1 MKESKILKIASYILL
16 PIFILIIFLSC
27 FLEVGKESMQDK
39 QRFRE
44 DEFFKTDDFL
54 SAYMYMLSDQT
65 KNLIYQNSIYS
76 SIKDGDIRICYN
88 VVDKPDCSFSYFY
101 NVTVKNKYF
110 LILYKNLAL
119 TNVELTENTNTI
131 EEIKNF
137 IQNNDKKVNIVNG
150 IVESDNEIFSNKA
163 IKYWE
168 LFNINYYSITEG
180 GQHKENVVA
189 ESIENDYEAEISED
203 SSIMIEEVPD
213 KREYFSTTINDFQ
226 IYSSYKEEVIYNSSE
241 KLFEKFVEELG
252 KYENILYTLTPV
264 SVIGAVLLLVY
275 LIISIGHTKNKEEI
289 DLNDIDKIPL
299 EIVLLIGGIIY
310 GIMIGIMFLVIP
322 NLNISHYVFAVNLF
336 FAIYFSSYIIG
347 MVMAV
352 TIIKRIKSRTFA
364 KSSIILK
371 ICIKCINLIKKLF
384 KKFIQMILN
393 LKEALPKT
401 WKLVLLLAGYVLI
414 WFILILMFEEFGFF
428 LGLFLGAFILYKI
441 LLEIRSFQKIEEHL
455 KAMYE
460 GDNLKKLDEK
470 EFTKEF
476 ENIVKYINDISK
488 GFENAIQEG
497 IKSERLKTELITN
510 VSHDIKTPLTSII
523 NYVDLIKKEN
533 IDNEKIKEYIEV
545 LDNKSQR
552 LKKLTEDL
560 VEASKASSGNVKL
573 NIEKIDICE
582 LIKQSTGEFEDKF
595 KNKNLDVILNIPEEE
610 IYINAD
616 NRYMY
621 RIIENLFT
629 NIAKYAL
636 DSSRVYIDITKNEE
650 KTKIEIKNISKEKLN
665 ISADELMQRFVRGD
679 KARSTEGS
687 GLGISISKSLTEL
700 QKGKFNLVVDG
711 DLFKVELEFKTL

>member
-1 MKESKILKIASYILL
+1 MKESKILKITSYILL

-27 FLEVGKESMQDK
+27 FLEVGKESMQNK
-39 QRFRE
+39 QQFKE

-54 SAYMYMLSDQT
+54 SAYMYMLSNQT
-65 KNLIYQNSIYS
+65 KNLIYQNSRYS

-88 VVDKPDCSFSYFY
+88 VVDKPDCSLPYLY

-119 TNVELTENTNTI
+119 TNVELTESTNTI

-168 LFNINYYSITEG
+168 LFNINYYSISEGQQQEEIIVTESPD
-180 GQHKENVVA
+180 N
-189 ESIENDYEAEISED
+189 NYETEISEEPLAVAETP
-203 SSIMIEEVPD
+203 ST
-213 KREYFSTTINDFQ
+213 KEYFNTTINDFQ
-226 IYSSYKEEVIYNSSE
+226 IYSSYKEEIIYNSSE

-252 KYENILYTLTPV
+252 KYENTLYTLTPI
-264 SVIGAVLLLVY
+264 SVIGAALFLVY

-289 DLNDIDKIPL
+289 DLNDLDKIPL

-310 GIMIGIMFLVIP
+310 GIMIGIMFGVIP
-322 NLNISHYVFAVNLF
+322 KLNISHYVFAVNLF

-352 TIIKRIKSRTFA
+352 TIIKRIKSKTFV

-371 ICIKCINLIKKLF
+371 IFIKCINLIKKLF
-384 KKFIQMILN
+384 KKFIEMIKN
-393 LKEALPKT
+393 LREVLPKT
-401 WKLVLLLAGYVLI
+401 WKLILLIVGYTVI
-414 WFILILMFEEFGFF
+414 SFILVLMFEEFGFF
-428 LGLFLGAFILYKI
+428 LGLALGAYILYKI
-441 LLEIRSFQKIEEHL
+441 LLEIRSYQKLEEHL

-460 GDNLKKLDEK
+460 GDNLRKLDEK
-470 EFTKEF
+470 DFTKEF
-476 ENIVKYINDISK
+476 ENVVKYVNDISK

-533 IDNEKIKEYIEV
+533 IDNEKIKEYIDV

-573 NIEKIDICE
+573 NNEKINICE
-582 LIKQSTGEFEDKF
+582 LINQSVGEFEDKF
-595 KNKNLDVILNIPEEE
+595 KNKNLDLILNIPEEE

-621 RIIENLFT
+621 RIIENLFS
-629 NIAKYAL
+629 NISKYAL
-636 DSSRVYIDITKNEE
+636 ESSRVYVDITKTEE

-679 KARSTEGS
+679 KSRTTEGS

-711 DLFKVELEFKTL
+711 DLFKIELEFNIA

>member
-1 MKESKILKIASYILL
+1 MKESKILKITSYILL

-27 FLEVGKESMQDK
+27 FLEVGKESMQNK
-39 QRFRE
+39 QQFKE

-54 SAYMYMLSDQT
+54 SAYMYMLSNQT
-65 KNLIYQNSIYS
+65 KNLIYQNSRYS

-88 VVDKPDCSFSYFY
+88 VVDKPDCSLPYLY

-119 TNVELTENTNTI
+119 TNVELTESTNTI

-168 LFNINYYSITEG
+168 LFNINYYSISEGQQQEEIIVTESPD
-180 GQHKENVVA
+180 N
-189 ESIENDYEAEISED
+189 NYETEISEEPLAVAETP
-203 SSIMIEEVPD
+203 ST
-213 KREYFSTTINDFQ
+213 KEYFNTTINDFQ
-226 IYSSYKEEVIYNSSE
+226 IYSSYKEEIIYNSSE

-252 KYENILYTLTPV
+252 KYENTLYTLTPI
-264 SVIGAVLLLVY
+264 SVIGAALFLVY

-289 DLNDIDKIPL
+289 DLNDLDKIPL

-310 GIMIGIMFLVIP
+310 GIMIGIMFGVIP
-322 NLNISHYVFAVNLF
+322 DLNISHYVFAVNLF

-352 TIIKRIKSRTFA
+352 TIIKRIKSKTFV

-371 ICIKCINLIKKLF
+371 IFIKCINLIKKLF
-384 KKFIQMILN
+384 KKFIEMIKN
-393 LKEALPKT
+393 LREVLPKT
-401 WKLVLLLAGYVLI
+401 WKLILLIVGYTVI
-414 WFILILMFEEFGFF
+414 SFILVLMFEEFGFF
-428 LGLFLGAFILYKI
+428 LGLALGAYILYKI
-441 LLEIRSFQKIEEHL
+441 LLEIRSYQKLEEHL

-460 GDNLKKLDEK
+460 GDNLRKLDEK
-470 EFTKEF
+470 DFTKEF
-476 ENIVKYINDISK
+476 ENVVKYVNDISK

-533 IDNEKIKEYIEV
+533 IDNEKIKEYIDV

-573 NIEKIDICE
+573 NNEKINICE
-582 LIKQSTGEFEDKF
+582 LINQSVGEFEDKF
-595 KNKNLDVILNIPEEE
+595 KNKNLDLILNIPEEE

-621 RIIENLFT
+621 RIIENLFS
-629 NIAKYAL
+629 NISKYAL
-636 DSSRVYIDITKNEE
+636 ESSRVYVDITKTEE

-679 KARSTEGS
+679 KSRTTEGS

-711 DLFKVELEFKTL
+711 DLFKIELEFNIA